1 MDYAPIIVA
10 GAGGGGGGGSS
21 TQAPMQQPPQLP
33 NSSDS
38 QWSRNSR
45 PRPQPAQTMYSH
57 APLFPHSTQRRQNL
71 LIQDALRNL
80 VSLIDPAEKLDADVE
95 TLLQD
100 LANDFVTDTIKSAAV
115 LARHRGSDSLD
126 LVDGKLSLK
135 TKWNIEIPGFGE
147 DAEPLKMRRP
157 VPTRAYQARAAA
169 VHTAI
174 AEEALAM
181 RGGVRK
187 RGRKKKVK

>member
-10 GAGGGGGGGSS
+10 GAGGGGGGGS
-21 TQAPMQQPPQLP
+21 PPQLP

-45 PRPQPAQTMYSH
+45 PRPQPAQTI
-57 APLFPHSTQRRQNL
+57 TQRRQNL

-126 LVDGKLSLK
+126 LVDGKLSLS
-135 TKWNIEIPGFGE
+135 
-147 DAEPLKMRRP
+147 
-157 VPTRAYQARAAA
+157 
-169 VHTAI
+169 
-174 AEEALAM
+174 
-181 RGGVRK
+181 
-187 RGRKKKVK
+187 